1 MEHIKE
7 VFFQLRAFVVEVIHI
22 TIPVWDN
29 AENASEVIIGKLDL
43 LFNVGR
49 VLFVNRDFSYTLV
62 GPPEVINHS
71 W

>member
-29 AENASEVIIGKLDL
+29 AENTREIISVKPDL

-49 VLFVNRDFSYTLV
+49 GLFVNREFSYALV
-62 GPPEVINHS
+62 GPPEVINNT